1 MSARGSALPNGTVV
15 DGFTVLGVLGI
26 GGFGITYEAR
36 DESLGRTVAL
46 KEYYP
51 NDIAIRDEGKITL
64 SPADEAFSQD
74 YRHGLVRFLD
84 EARVLAKFKSP
95 NIVRVV
101 RFLEANG
108 TAYLVMEYE
117 QGLSLGQLIRQQ
129 KQLDE
134 RTTRALAEALL
145 RGLSEVHERG
155 YLHRDI
161 KPGNIIVREDGSPVL
176 LDFGAARAATGIE
189 SGDITVIFTPG
200 YAPFEQ
206 YTSDAKLGPWTD
218 LYAVGAT
225 LFSALTGRAPAPA
238 TDRIMAREEGRP
250 DPTQLALDTLSG
262 DLSPEFHR
270 ALIWMLRPVAAE
282 RPQNADAVITLLAEA
297 ASDAHAVKIETEK
310 SVDKQPSA
318 KRSHVARWAS
328 VSVLG
333 VGIISGTFFYAGSSS
348 APDSPAPPAT
358 NSATVTQ
365 AAVLAAP
372 ATTQASVTPAAPLT
386 FANGEPRRD
395 ALASGGL
402 GPAVT
407 LLPMGTFSLGSPQ
420 SEFGRDDDEGPIQRV
435 SIPTGLGLSTHEIT
449 FADFAAFVKESGYVT
464 TAEQIPGE
472 GCTVDDGGWVW
483 RPGASWRD
491 PGFPQTD
498 NSPVV
503 CVSWDDASAYVRWL
517 SKETGIR
524 YSLPTEAI
532 WEYAAR
538 AGVSW
543 ATPWNEDKA
552 ACAHANVSDLN
563 RAQMHALDVRSDN
576 VFICVDGFAY
586 TAPVGQFEANGFGL
600 HDMLGNVWEWT
611 SDCWTPQY
619 GQDREDGKAVVS
631 RSCDALSFRG
641 GSWVN
646 PPRYLRAAS
655 RAAAE
660 RTARYFNVGFR
671 VMRDGR

>member
-1 MSARGSALPNGTVV
+1 
-15 DGFTVLGVLGI
+15 
-26 GGFGITYEAR
+26 
-36 DESLGRTVAL
+36 
-46 KEYYP
+46 
-51 NDIAIRDEGKITL
+51 
-64 SPADEAFSQD
+64 
-74 YRHGLVRFLD
+74 
-84 EARVLAKFKSP
+84 
-95 NIVRVV
+95 
-101 RFLEANG
+101 
-108 TAYLVMEYE
+108 
-117 QGLSLGQLIRQQ
+117 
-129 KQLDE
+129 
-134 RTTRALAEALL
+134 
-145 RGLSEVHERG
+145 
-155 YLHRDI
+155 
-161 KPGNIIVREDGSPVL
+161 
-176 LDFGAARAATGIE
+176 
-189 SGDITVIFTPG
+189 
-200 YAPFEQ
+200 
-206 YTSDAKLGPWTD
+206 
-218 LYAVGAT
+218 
-225 LFSALTGRAPAPA
+225 
-238 TDRIMAREEGRP
+238 
-250 DPTQLALDTLSG
+250 
-262 DLSPEFHR
+262 
-270 ALIWMLRPVAAE
+270 MLRPVAAE
-282 RPQNADAVITLLAEA
+282 RPQNAEAVITLLAEA

-543 ATPWNEDKA
+543 ATPWNEDKLHVLMPTSPTSIA
-552 ACAHANVSDLN
+552 LKCMRQTCVPTTFSSASTVLPIRRQFANLKQWIWSARHARERLGMDIGL
-563 RAQMHALDVRSDN
+563 LDTPVRSRPRRWQSRRIEKLRCA
-576 VFICVDGFAY
+576 FISWWLLGES
-586 TAPVGQFEANGFGL
+586 TA
-600 HDMLGNVWEWT
+600 
-611 SDCWTPQY
+611 
-619 GQDREDGKAVVS
+619 
-631 RSCDALSFRG
+631 
-641 GSWVN
+641 
-646 PPRYLRAAS
+646 
-655 RAAAE
+655 
-660 RTARYFNVGFR
+660 ARC
-671 VMRDGR
+671 